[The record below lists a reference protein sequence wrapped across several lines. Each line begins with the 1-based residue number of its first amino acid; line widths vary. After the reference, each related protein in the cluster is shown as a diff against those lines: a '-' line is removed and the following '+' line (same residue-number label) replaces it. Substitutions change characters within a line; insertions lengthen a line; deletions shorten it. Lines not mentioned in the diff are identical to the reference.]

1 MEIRGEVLLEK
12 EDLRSSAFF
21 FFLLFFKKTN
31 VLWTC
36 VCLCTQLFVK
46 QLNANGQYVSL
57 CSPAPC
63 TSPYIDVS

>member
-21 FFLLFFKKTN
+21 FFFLKRHE
-31 VLWTC
+31 LWTC

>member
-12 EDLRSSAFF
+12 EVV
-21 FFLLFFKKTN
+21 LFFKKSN
-31 VLWTC
+31 ELWTC
-36 VCLCTQLFVK
+36 VCLCTQLCVK